1 MNTMLTTLTNT
12 GALENIT
19 LSNVNQALLT
29 KVSPEMRETTETLL
43 KTMQF
48 SSGVSLAF
56 CAMLYEIK
64 SNTAMLKASPQKSFS
79 TYCEQILRTD
89 KAQASRYCNMY
100 EILFV
105 DIDEPFKTVNEANYT
120 EYTVA
125 QLVAMTG
132 VKDRVIRK
140 LFINE
145 HITADYSCTNIN
157 KAVKYL
163 NDFNRNTI
171 DYVKWNS
178 VDELLKNGAVK
189 ASETETNTEANTEAS
204 EASEANTEASEA
216 NTEASENGTKSC
228 KFTTVEEFTKWLKK
242 AEKAKIQLVDITVNY
257 TE

>member
-1 MNTMLTTLTNT
+1 MNTNNYAVVAKLNES

-48 SSGVSLAF
+48 SSGVSIAF

-64 SNTAMLKASPQKSFS
+64 SNTALLKASPQKSFS
-79 TYCEQILRTD
+79 RYCEEILRTD
-89 KAQASRYCNMY
+89 KGQASRYCNMF
-100 EILFV
+100 EVLFV
-105 DIDEPFKTVNEANYT
+105 DIEEPFKTVNETTVNQYT
-120 EYTVA
+120 IA
-125 QLVAMTG
+125 QLVAMVA

-145 HITADYSCTNIN
+145 HIKPEYSCTNIN
-157 KAVKYL
+157 KAVNYL

-171 DYVKWNS
+171 DGVKWKT
-178 VDELLKNGAVK
+178 VDELLEKGAVK
-189 ASETETNTEANTEAS
+189 VTENNTENNTE
-204 EASEANTEASEA
+204 NVK
-216 NTEASENGTKSC
+216 NC

-242 AEKAKIQLVDITVNY
+242 AEKAKLQLVDITVNY